1 MANVT
6 DITGNR
12 EHFTN
17 EEKERINLIAAG
29 KAENLTNE
37 DIALYARWV
46 AECTR
51 VSESLQIL
59 RDEIGRETTAKVEA
73 SQAIAQAAVENL
85 EAQRDLALARLEA
98 VSNG

>member
-12 EHFTN
+12 EHFTI
-17 EEKERINLIAAG
+17 EETDRINLIAAG
-29 KAENLTNE
+29 QAEDLTN
-37 DIALYARWV
+37 DDMALYARWV
-46 AECTR
+46 ADCTR

-59 RDEIGRETTAKVEA
+59 RDEMEKETAAKVEA

>member
-12 EHFTN
+12 EHFTI
-17 EEKERINLIAAG
+17 EETDRINLIAAG
-29 KAENLTNE
+29 QAEDLTNE
-37 DIALYARWV
+37 DMQLYARWV
-46 AECTR
+46 ADCTR

-59 RDEIGRETTAKVEA
+59 RDEMEKETAAKVEA